1 MSDTERI
8 LHELSQAGIALLLR
22 EPFFAH
28 LLGSINKEVVGREY
42 EVQTLAVGQGKS
54 GFTLYVNSYFWDNTI
69 QKPEL
74 RYGILKHEMLHLVF
88 RHLNVQEPRLNAM
101 LLNVAFDLVVNQYI
115 DKSQLLED
123 SLFLESFPELTLKPG
138 QTWFYYYQKIAE
150 LHRQAG
156 SGQDADRPGYDLLQ
170 QMRGDSHGL
179 DRHQPWND
187 LSQRLEL
194 EQAVTEVHL
203 DSLLRQARQR
213 TGPQAWGNLPG
224 EIQDALSKLSAAPA
238 EISWKAVLRLF
249 MGYSGKTKI
258 RNTIKRASKRYGTTP
273 GNKVRRMHRLLV
285 AVDTSG
291 SIAQADLDTF
301 FREIYFLWR
310 AGALFEVVE
319 CDTKIGGRYA
329 YKGQPPRSVYGR
341 GGTDFNAPLQLAN
354 EERPDGLIYF
364 TDGYGYTPVISC
376 RVPVLWVLTGNGLG
390 LNEDAARKL
399 PGRKIKMG

>member
-1 MSDTERI
+1 M
-8 LHELSQAGIALLLR
+8 
-22 EPFFAH
+22 
-28 LLGSINKEVVGREY
+28 
-42 EVQTLAVGQGKS
+42 
-54 GFTLYVNSYFWDNTI
+54 
-69 QKPEL
+69 
-74 RYGILKHEMLHLVF
+74 
-88 RHLNVQEPRLNAM
+88 
-101 LLNVAFDLVVNQYI
+101 
-115 DKSQLLED
+115 
-123 SLFLESFPELTLKPG
+123 
-138 QTWFYYYQKIAE
+138 
-150 LHRQAG
+150 HRQAG

-341 GGTDFNAPLQLAN
+341 GEPILMPPCNWPMRSAPTVSSILPTVTGTRLLSPAGCLFCGYSPEMALVSTRT
-354 EERPDGLIYF
+354 RPENCRDG
-364 TDGYGYTPVISC
+364 
-376 RVPVLWVLTGNGLG
+376 
-390 LNEDAARKL
+390 K
-399 PGRKIKMG
+399 